1 MLVLAHRGYSSK
13 APENTMAAFELALE
27 KGSHG
32 LELDVHLSRDG
43 EVVVIHD
50 HTLERTTNGTG
61 VVEEHTLSELHRLD
75 AGSWFS
81 PQFKGERIPTLDQVC
96 ALIKG
101 KNLLL
106 NVELKAALGFEKLNE
121 CLIEI
126 LANHDIEEQVIV
138 SSFNHYSLAHLKQI
152 RPGLRTGILYN
163 AALVDP
169 WIYAKS
175 IGASAL
181 HPYYLGIIPEIVAG
195 AQQNGMMVSTWT
207 VDSPPDI
214 KRMIAAKVD
223 SIITNE
229 PEAALGLL

>member
-1 MLVLAHRGYSSK
+1 M
-13 APENTMAAFELALE
+13 
-27 KGSHG
+27 
-32 LELDVHLSRDG
+32 
-43 EVVVIHD
+43 VVIHD

-81 PQFKGERIPTLDQVC
+81 PQFKGERIPPTLDQVC

-101 KNLLL
+101 ENLLL
-106 NVELKAALGFEKLNE
+106 NGELKAALGFEKLNE

-195 AQQNGMMVSTWT
+195 GARQNGMMVNTWT
-207 VDSPPDI
+207 VDSLSDI

-223 SIITNE
+223 SVITNE